1 MEEPMIEMSQEEKK
15 MKNPEKNTPN
25 MKNSEKKSSN
35 QMSSSTNSLADWL
48 TLVLLTSVNMLNYMD
63 RTLLA
68 GEI

>member
-1 MEEPMIEMSQEEKK
+1 MIEMSQEEKK

-25 MKNSEKKSSN
+25 MKNSEKNSSN